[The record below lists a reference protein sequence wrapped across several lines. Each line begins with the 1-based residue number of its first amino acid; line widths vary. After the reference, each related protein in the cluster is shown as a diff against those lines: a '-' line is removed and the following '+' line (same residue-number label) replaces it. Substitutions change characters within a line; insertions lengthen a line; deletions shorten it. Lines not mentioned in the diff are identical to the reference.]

1 MKRTTF
7 QFIMLAI
14 LLVLILPVVTLA
26 VTEGPASPGSGAT
39 QSDSD
44 HRAYLPLILSRT
56 SSPPPSTATPTAT
69 TTRAPD
75 NMVSIPAGTFQ
86 MGCDPAHNGGV
97 ACASNELPLHTVYL
111 DAYRIDRTE
120 VTNAA
125 YAGCVVSGACTPP
138 SSVSSATRAS
148 YYGNPTYA
156 NYPVVYVNWNQ
167 ADAYCRWAGE
177 RLPTEAE
184 YEKAARGPSDT
195 RAYPWGDAAPT
206 CALAN
211 FWPGPACV
219 GDTSA
224 VDAYPAGASP
234 YGALDMAGNVWEWVN
249 DWYGATYYTVS
260 PSSNPPG
267 PATGTIRVL
276 RGGSWANCDATSLRT
291 ARRGSYTPADGLR
304 NIGFRC
310 AATPIGA
317 PTPTRTPTATITLTP
332 AATSTPTATVTQTAD
347 EMVSVP
353 AGAFQMGCDPAH
365 NGGVACDDA
374 QLPLHT
380 VYLDAYRLDRTEVT
394 NAAYARC
401 VANGACTPPA
411 SVSSATR
418 ASYYGN
424 PTYANY
430 PVIKVSWSQADAYC
444 RWMGE
449 RLPTEAE
456 WEKAARGPGDTR
468 AYPWGDAMP
477 TCALGNFVLLSSGP
491 CVGDTSAVGSYPAG
505 ASPYGALDMA
515 GNVWE
520 WVNDWYSAI
529 YYRVSPSSN
538 PPGPATGTIRV
549 LRGGSWANCDATS
562 LRTARRGSYT
572 PADGLRNIGFRC
584 AATPIGAPTPTRTPT
599 ATITL
604 TPAATSTP
612 TATVTQT
619 ADEMV
624 SVPAGAFQMGCD
636 PAHNGGVACDDAQL
650 PLHTV
655 YLDAYRLDRTEVTNA
670 AYARCV
676 ANGACTPP
684 ASVSSATRA
693 SYYGNPTYANYPV
706 IKVSWSQADAYCRWM
721 GERLPT
727 EAEWEKAARG
737 PGDTRA
743 YPWGDAMP
751 TCALGNFV
759 LLSSGPCV
767 GDTSAVGSYPAGA
780 SPYGALDMAG
790 NVWEWV
796 NDWYSAIYYRVSPS
810 SNPPGPVGPASG
822 YRVHRGGAWGH
833 DYLPLLAIR
842 NVDTPEGADHNDR
855 GFRCAAGTA
864 ATPTATPTPTA
875 TATPTQT
882 ATATRTPTA
891 TVESP
896 AKIAFRSLRDG
907 NSEIYVM
914 NADGSGVTRLTN
926 NPADDLQPAWSTDRR
941 KIAFV
946 SKRDGNYEIY
956 VMNADGSGQTN
967 LTNNPAADY
976 SPSWSPDGSKI
987 TFESDRGGNSEIYVM
1002 NADGSGQ
1009 TNVTNNSGD
1018 DHAPSWSSDGSKIAF
1033 VSNRAGD
1040 NLTYQIYVMNAG
1052 GAGQTRLTSTG
1063 SNYDPIWSPDGS
1075 KIAFMSDRDG
1085 NFEIYMMSAGGSGQ
1099 TRLTNNSNLDHW
1111 PAWSPDGSKIAFYS
1125 NRDGNTEIYVMNVN
1139 GSGQTRLTNNPADD
1153 MQPAWARR

>member
-276 RGGSWANCDATSLRT
+276 RGGSWANS
-291 ARRGSYTPADGLR
+291 
-304 NIGFRC
+304 
-310 AATPIGA
+310 
-317 PTPTRTPTATITLTP
+317 
-332 AATSTPTATVTQTAD
+332 
-347 EMVSVP
+347 
-353 AGAFQMGCDPAH
+353 
-365 NGGVACDDA
+365 
-374 QLPLHT
+374 
-380 VYLDAYRLDRTEVT
+380 
-394 NAAYARC
+394 
-401 VANGACTPPA
+401 
-411 SVSSATR
+411 
-418 ASYYGN
+418 
-424 PTYANY
+424 
-430 PVIKVSWSQADAYC
+430 
-444 RWMGE
+444 
-449 RLPTEAE
+449 
-456 WEKAARGPGDTR
+456 DT
-468 AYPWGDAMP
+468 
-477 TCALGNFVLLSSGP
+477 
-491 CVGDTSAVGSYPAG
+491 
-505 ASPYGALDMA
+505 
-515 GNVWE
+515 
-520 WVNDWYSAI
+520 
-529 YYRVSPSSN
+529 
-538 PPGPATGTIRV
+538 
-549 LRGGSWANCDATS
+549 TS

-833 DYLPLLAIR
+833 YYLPLLAIR
-842 NVDTPEGADHNDR
+842 NVDTPEEADHNDR

-1009 TNVTNNSGD
+1009 TNVTNNPGD

-1063 SNYDPIWSPDGS
+1063 SNYDPTWSPDGS